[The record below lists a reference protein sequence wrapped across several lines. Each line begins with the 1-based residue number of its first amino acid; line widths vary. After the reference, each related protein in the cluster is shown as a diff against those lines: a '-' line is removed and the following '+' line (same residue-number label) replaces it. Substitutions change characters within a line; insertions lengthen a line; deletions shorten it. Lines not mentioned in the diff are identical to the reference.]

1 MIIIYTHGNEK
12 IGEEIVERL
21 KSKGLDKFF
30 DCLTANPEAAKKNI
44 RFMEADLNRSYPGKE
59 NSNIYELRQ
68 ASKNLKIARKYKF
81 VIDIHEASSGINDF
95 IIIPRERGVSLFPLN
110 LINLDTVL
118 FWPDPSGPI
127 SQILDNSIELEFGTK
142 DRDRN
147 KIISK
152 AIKILEDF
160 IKQKPSTK
168 KKKFYYVYGKLMLE
182 DFQKIAI
189 KESFYPLLTG
199 QYIKDGI
206 ICYKMR
212 RSI

>member
-1 MIIIYTHGNEK
+1 MEKKLLIIIYTHGNEK

-168 KKKFYYVYGKLMLE
+168 KKKFIM
-182 DFQKIAI
+182 FTA
-189 KESFYPLLTG
+189 S
-199 QYIKDGI
+199 
-206 ICYKMR
+206 
-212 RSI
+212 